1 MTTLDITALRKL
13 LSEATP
19 GPWVRDGHNMS
30 TILRCVRERGH
41 PEAQHVCGDF
51 VVVADCRSN
60 WDADAA
66 CIVALVNS
74 APALL
79 SEAASAADLRRE
91 NARLREA
98 LTDATANLAGA
109 ASAYRK
115 YAGRSRTVGRGCPD
129 PFFTTRVSDLVAAVE
144 RARAAIA
151 PQEPADV

>member
-66 CIVALVNS
+66 YIVALVNS

-91 NARLREA
+91 VTRLRES
-98 LTDATANLAGA
+98 LTGLNGAVDVFWNDPGRPSFAFMHLRSVDAVTNAQ
-109 ASAYRK
+109 
-115 YAGRSRTVGRGCPD
+115 D
-129 PFFTTRVSDLVAAVE
+129 
-144 RARAAIA
+144 RARRTLAAIA